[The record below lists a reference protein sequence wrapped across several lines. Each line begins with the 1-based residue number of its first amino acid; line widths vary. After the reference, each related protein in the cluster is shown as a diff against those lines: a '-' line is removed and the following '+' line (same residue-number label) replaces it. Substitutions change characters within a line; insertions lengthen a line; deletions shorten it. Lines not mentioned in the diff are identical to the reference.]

1 MNGARARRGAA
12 LAVALTALAM
22 QSARAAGPTPAPA
35 GLGAG
40 LGSTTSNF
48 AGFDTIRTAQI
59 HYNINNGTF
68 EFPTHFSATR
78 QGMDIT
84 ADRANGNSQKKQL
97 HAVGNVVVH
106 QVEPTGTGKTS
117 TLTQRPSTLTT
128 DVLDVDGG
136 RQIYTATGNMHF
148 TQEGGKEAT
157 ADRAVLDDLSHHLHM
172 EGHVR
177 VRDGERTIEA
187 SQLDY
192 DTVTG
197 EVDGN
202 GDVTITAPAPT
213 VTPGLP
219 QPGATKK
226 PKKKAS

>member
-1 MNGARARRGAA
+1 MSAARVRFA
-12 LAVALTALAM
+12 LALAAVVAAAAAHP
-22 QSARAAGPTPAPA
+22 ARAAGPTPAPA
-35 GLGAG
+35 GPGAG

-117 TLTQRPSTLTT
+117 ALTQRPSTLTT
-128 DVLDVDGG
+128 DMLDVDGG

-148 TQEGGKEAT
+148 TQEGGKEAS
-157 ADRAVLDDLSHHLHM
+157 ADRAVLDDLTHHLHM

-187 SQLDY
+187 TQLDY
-192 DTVTG
+192 DTLTG

-202 GDVTITAPAPT
+202 GNVTITAPAPT
-213 VTPGLP
+213 DTPGPP
-219 QPGATKK
+219 QPASTKK